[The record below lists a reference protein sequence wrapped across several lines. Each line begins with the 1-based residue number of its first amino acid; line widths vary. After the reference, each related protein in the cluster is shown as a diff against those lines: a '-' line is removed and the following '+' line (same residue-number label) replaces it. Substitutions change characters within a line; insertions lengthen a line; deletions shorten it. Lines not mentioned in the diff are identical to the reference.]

1 MARLAR
7 PCHLA
12 PYPMP
17 PTLGPSIRRLEVRAP
32 AIMERAFVDQLRRA
46 KVFGY

>member
-1 MARLAR
+1 
-7 PCHLA
+7 
-12 PYPMP
+12 MP